1 MSYSGIRVLIAAP
14 LKQERKIFRE
24 YQNGLDHLIIPDGV
38 QVDRYFVVNDCPE
51 VIPEIRGADWV
62 EINSDDVTMYQDHLW
77 TDDLVNKMSYYR
89 NLTIRK
95 ALEGGYDYLL
105 SVDTDLVLE
114 PHTLEYLIKADK
126 DCVAG
131 LFWTNGWSNAWMYDQ
146 VTGNNEPEWREP
158 GLYRV
163 GGTGALFL
171 IKRKVLEA
179 GVDYTPIPNL
189 RKAVFGEDRH
199 FCIRAVCN
207 GFEIWAD
214 SHCLP
219 VHLYTERHYRAY
231 LAGELKTC
239 FRK

>member
-1 MSYSGIRVLIAAP
+1 MRKVLIAAP
-14 LKQERKIFRE
+14 LRQDPKIFRE
-24 YQNGLDHLIIPDGV
+24 YQKGLDSLIIPDDV
-38 QVDRYFVVNDCPE
+38 TVDRFFVVNDCPE
-51 VIPEIRGADWV
+51 VIPEILDADWV

-77 TDDLVNKMSYYR
+77 TDDLVNRMSYYR
-89 NLTIRK
+89 NLTIK
-95 ALEGGYDYLL
+95 YALDHGYDYLL

-114 PHTLEYLIKADK
+114 EHTLMQLMADDK

-146 VTGNNEPEWREP
+146 VTGNNLPEWQEP
-158 GLYRV
+158 GLYQV

-179 GVDYTPIPNL
+179 GVNYTPIPNL

-214 SHCLP
+214 NRCQP
-219 VHLYTERHYRAY
+219 VHLYKNKHYDDYIGGRA
-231 LAGELKTC
+231 KPC

>member
-1 MSYSGIRVLIAAP
+1 MTKVLIAAP
-14 LKQERKIFRE
+14 LRQDPKIFRE
-24 YQNGLDHLIIPDGV
+24 YQKGLDGLIIPDGV
-38 QVDRYFVVNDCPE
+38 HADRYFVVNDCDE
-51 VIPEIRGADWV
+51 VVPEIRNAAYDV
-62 EINSDDVTMYQDHLW
+62 INSKNVTMYHDHLW
-77 TDDLVNKMSYYR
+77 DRQLVSNMSVYR
-89 NLTIRK
+89 NMTIRR

-114 PHTLEYLIKADK
+114 EHTLQVLLEDDK

-146 VTGNNEPEWREP
+146 VTGNNLPEWQEP
-158 GLYRV
+158 GVYRV

-179 GVDYTPIPNL
+179 GVDYTPIPNI

-214 SHCLP
+214 NRCQP
-219 VHLYTERHYRAY
+219 VHLYKNKHYDDFMGGRA
-231 LAGELKTC
+231 KPC

>member
-1 MSYSGIRVLIAAP
+1 MKRVLIAAP
-14 LKQERKIFRE
+14 LRQDKKIFAE
-24 YQNGLDHLIIPDGV
+24 YQKSLDRLIIPDGV
-38 QVDRYFVVNDCPE
+38 SVDRFFVVNDCWE
-51 VIPEIRGADWV
+51 IIPEIRDAEYV
-62 EINSDDVTMYQDHLW
+62 EINNDTVMMYRDHFW
-77 TDDLVNKMSYYR
+77 TKELVGDMSVYR
-89 NLTIRK
+89 NLTIAK
-95 ALEGGYDYLL
+95 ALEGGYDYLF

-114 PHTLEYLIKADK
+114 PHTLEYLLDADK

-146 VTGNNEPEWREP
+146 AEDNNRPEWQEP
-158 GLYRV
+158 GLYQV

-219 VHLYTERHYRAY
+219 VHLYTKEHYEQFKN
-231 LAGELKTC
+231 GELKTC

>member
-1 MSYSGIRVLIAAP
+1 MTRVLIAAP
-14 LKQERKIFRE
+14 LRQDPKIFEE
-24 YQNGLDHLIIPDGV
+24 YQKGLDALIIPEGV
-38 QVDRYFVVNDCPE
+38 IADRYFVVNDCDN
-51 VIPEIRGADWV
+51 VIPYIRNAEYDVVNNGAM
-62 EINSDDVTMYQDHLW
+62 MYQDHLW
-77 TDDLVNKMSYYR
+77 TGELVGNMATYR
-89 NLTIRK
+89 NMTIRK
-95 ALEGGYDYLL
+95 TLDGGYDYLL

-114 PHTLEYLIKADK
+114 EHTLQQLLEDDK

-131 LFWTNGWSNAWMYDQ
+131 MFWTNGWSNCWMYDQ
-146 VTGNNEPEWREP
+146 VCENNLPEWQTP
-158 GLYRV
+158 GVYRV

-207 GFEIWAD
+207 GFELWAD
-214 SHCLP
+214 NRCQP
-219 VHLYTERHYRAY
+219 VHLYRNKQYDDYIGGRA
-231 LAGELKTC
+231 KPC

>member
-1 MSYSGIRVLIAAP
+1 MKKVLIAAP
-14 LKQERKIFRE
+14 LRQEPKIFRE
-24 YQNGLDHLIIPDGV
+24 YQKGLDSLRIPDGV
-38 QVDRYFVVNDCPE
+38 KADRFFVVNDCDE
-51 VIPEIRGADWV
+51 VIPEIRGAEYIV
-62 EINSDDVTMYQDHLW
+62 NNSEDVTVYHDHLW
-77 TDDLVNKMSYYR
+77 TGELVSKMSVMR
-89 NLTIRK
+89 NQTIRR

-114 PHTLEYLIKADK
+114 EHTLEVLLAAEK
-126 DCVAG
+126 DCVAE

-146 VTGNNEPEWREP
+146 AAGYNPEWEQP

-171 IKRKVLEA
+171 IKRKVMEA

-189 RKAVFGEDRH
+189 KRAVFGEDRH
-199 FCIRAVCN
+199 FCIRAAVH

-214 SHCLP
+214 SHCSP
-219 VHLYTERHYRAY
+219 VHLYTEKHYERY
-231 LAGELKTC
+231 MAGEEKTC

>member
-1 MSYSGIRVLIAAP
+1 MKRVLIAAP
-14 LKQERKIFRE
+14 LRQDPKIFEE
-24 YQNGLDHLIIPDGV
+24 YQKGLDALIIPDDV
-38 QVDRYFVVNDCPE
+38 MVDRFFVVNDCVE
-51 VIPEIRGADWV
+51 VVPYIRRADYV
-62 EINSDDVTMYQDHLW
+62 EVNNENGMMYRDHLW
-77 TDDLVNKMSYYR
+77 TGELVGNMSTYR
-89 NLTIRK
+89 NMTIRK

-114 PHTLEYLIKADK
+114 PHTLQYLMAADK

-146 VTGNNEPEWREP
+146 AEDNNRAEWKIP
-158 GLYRV
+158 GTYRI
-163 GGTGALFL
+163 GGSGALFL
-171 IKRKVLEA
+171 IKRKVLLS

-199 FCIRAVCN
+199 FCIRAVCH

-219 VHLYTERHYRAY
+219 VHLYTKKHYDQY
-231 LAGELKTC
+231 MAGELSTC

>member
-1 MSYSGIRVLIAAP
+1 MKRVLIAAP
-14 LKQERKIFRE
+14 LRQDPKIFEE
-24 YQNGLDHLIIPDGV
+24 YQKGLDSLIIPDGV
-38 QVDRYFVVNDCPE
+38 MADRFFVVNDCVE
-51 VIPEIRGADWV
+51 VKPYIRRADYV
-62 EINSDDVTMYQDHLW
+62 EVNNENGMMYRDHLW
-77 TDDLVNKMSYYR
+77 TGELVGNMSTYR
-89 NLTIRK
+89 NMTIRR

-114 PHTLEYLIKADK
+114 PHTLETLIAADK

-131 LFWTNGWSNAWMYDQ
+131 LFWTNGWTNAWMYDQ
-146 VTGNNEPEWREP
+146 ASVNNKPEWQQP
-158 GLYRV
+158 GLYQV

-189 RKAVFGEDRH
+189 RQAVFGEDRH

-219 VHLYTERHYRAY
+219 VHLYDEGHYQQY
-231 LAGELKTC
+231 MAGEEKTC

>member
-1 MSYSGIRVLIAAP
+1 MIRVLIAAP
-14 LKQERKIFRE
+14 LRQDPKIFEE
-24 YQNGLDHLIIPDGV
+24 YQKGLDGLIIQDGV
-38 QVDRYFVVNDCPE
+38 SVDRFFVVNDCPE
-51 VIPEIRGADWV
+51 VIPYIRDAEVV
-62 EINSDDVTMYQDHLW
+62 EINSDNVTMYQNHLW
-77 TDDLVNKMSYYR
+77 TGELVSNMSAYR
-89 NLTIRK
+89 NMTIRK
-95 ALEGGYDYLL
+95 VLDGGYDYLL

-114 PHTLEYLIKADK
+114 EHTLQQLLADDK

-146 VTGNNEPEWREP
+146 AAGYDPQWWEP

-199 FCIRAVCN
+199 FCIRAVCH

-219 VHLYTERHYRAY
+219 VHLYKAPDYRKFM
-231 LAGELKTC
+231 AGEVKPC

>member
-1 MSYSGIRVLIAAP
+1 MTRVLIAAP
-14 LKQERKIFRE
+14 LRQDPKIFIE
-24 YQNGLDHLIIPDGV
+24 YQKGLDNLILPDGV
-38 QVDRYFVVNDCPE
+38 TADRYFVVNDCDE
-51 VIPEIRGADWV
+51 VIPYIRDAEYDVVNYGAMQY
-62 EINSDDVTMYQDHLW
+62 SDHLW
-77 TDDLVNKMSYYR
+77 TGALVGNMATYR
-89 NLTIRK
+89 NMTIRK
-95 ALEGGYDYLL
+95 ALEGGYDYLF

-114 PHTLEYLIKADK
+114 EHTLQQLLADDK

-146 VTGNNEPEWREP
+146 VTENNLPEWQEP

-214 SHCLP
+214 NHCQP
-219 VHLYTERHYRAY
+219 VHLYKNKHYDDYIGGRA
-231 LAGELKTC
+231 KPC

>member
-1 MSYSGIRVLIAAP
+1 MTRVLIAAP
-14 LKQERKIFRE
+14 LRQDAKIFRE
-24 YQNGLDHLIIPDGV
+24 YQKGLDGLILPDGV
-38 QVDRYFVVNDCPE
+38 TADRYFVVNDCDE
-51 VIPEIRGADWV
+51 IVPEIRNAAYDV
-62 EINSDDVTMYQDHLW
+62 INSENVTMYQNHLW
-77 TDDLVNKMSYYR
+77 DNTLVSNMSTYR
-89 NLTIRK
+89 NMTVRR

-114 PHTLEYLIKADK
+114 EHTLQQLLEDDK

-146 VTGNNEPEWREP
+146 AEGYEPEWEKP

-171 IKRKVLEA
+171 IKREVLEA
-179 GVDYTPIPNL
+179 GVDYTPIPNI
-189 RKAVFGEDRH
+189 RRAVFGEDRH
-199 FCIRAVCN
+199 FCIRAACH

-214 SHCLP
+214 SHCIP
-219 VHLYTERHYRAY
+219 VHLYTEKHYNQY
-231 LAGELKTC
+231 MAGELKTC

>member
-1 MSYSGIRVLIAAP
+1 MKILIAAP
-14 LKQERKIFRE
+14 LRQRPEIFRE
-24 YQNGLDHLIIPDGV
+24 YQAGLDALELPEDCT
-38 QVDRYFVVNDCPE
+38 VDRFFVVNDCWE
-51 VIPEIRGADWV
+51 VVPEILDAEYV
-62 EINSDDVTMYQDHLW
+62 EVNHDDILM
-77 TDDLVNKMSYYR
+77 YR
-89 NLTIRK
+89 NHFWTKELVSDMSVYRNMTIQR

-114 PHTLEYLIKADK
+114 EHTLMQLIEDDK

-131 LFWTNGWSNAWMYDQ
+131 MFWTNGWSNCWMYDQ
-146 VTGNNEPEWREP
+146 VSENNLPEWQTP

-214 SHCLP
+214 THCEP
-219 VHLYTERHYRAY
+219 VHLYDEGLYQQ
-231 LAGELKTC
+231 
-239 FRK
+239 

>member
-1 MSYSGIRVLIAAP
+1 MKRVLIAAP
-14 LKQERKIFRE
+14 LRQDPQIFEE
-24 YQNGLDHLIIPDGV
+24 YQKGLDSLIVPDDV
-38 QVDRYFVVNDCPE
+38 MVDRFFVVNNCEE
-51 VIPEIRGADWV
+51 VKPYIRRADWV
-62 EINSDDVTMYQDHLW
+62 EINTDNCMMYRNHLW
-77 TDDLVNKMSYYR
+77 TGELVSAMSAYR
-89 NLTIRK
+89 NMTIRK

-114 PHTLEYLIKADK
+114 PHTLEYLIRADK

-146 VTGNNEPEWREP
+146 AEDNNRPEWQIP
-158 GLYRV
+158 GTYRI
-163 GGTGALFL
+163 GGSGALFL

-214 SHCLP
+214 NRCQP
-219 VHLYTERHYRAY
+219 VHLYRNKQYDDYIGGRAKPC
-231 LAGELKTC
+231 LLK
-239 FRK
+239 

>member
-1 MSYSGIRVLIAAP
+1 MKKVLIAAP
-14 LKQERKIFRE
+14 LRQDPKIFTE
-24 YQNGLDHLIIPDGV
+24 YQKGLDALIIPDGV
-38 QVDRYFVVNDCPE
+38 QVDRYFVVNNCDE
-51 VIPEIRGADWV
+51 VIPYIRGA
-62 EINSDDVTMYQDHLW
+62 EIDVVNTENAMMYRDHLW
-77 TDDLVNKMSYYR
+77 TGELISGMSVYR
-89 NLTIRK
+89 NMTIRR

-114 PHTLEYLIKADK
+114 EHTLQQLVEDDK

-146 VTGNNEPEWREP
+146 VSENNLPEWKTP

-179 GVDYTPIPNL
+179 GVDYTPIQNL
-189 RKAVFGEDRH
+189 KKAVFGEDRH
-199 FCIRAVCN
+199 FCIRAVCH

-214 SHCLP
+214 NRCQP
-219 VHLYTERHYRAY
+219 VHLYRNKQYDDYMGGRAKPC
-231 LAGELKTC
+231 LLK
-239 FRK
+239 

>member
-1 MSYSGIRVLIAAP
+1 MTRVLIAAP
-14 LKQERKIFRE
+14 LRQDPKIFEE
-24 YQNGLDHLIIPDGV
+24 YQKGLDSLIIPDGV
-38 QVDRYFVVNDCPE
+38 EVDRFFVVNDCWE
-51 VIPEIRGADWV
+51 VIPHIRDAEYV
-62 EINSDDVTMYQDHLW
+62 EVNHDDILMYRDHFWTKELVSD
-77 TDDLVNKMSYYR
+77 MSVYR
-89 NLTIRK
+89 NMTIRK
-95 ALEGGYDYLL
+95 ALDGGYDYLL

-114 PHTLEYLIKADK
+114 PHTLEYLLKADK

-146 VTGNNEPEWREP
+146 VSGNNEPEWKTP
-158 GLYRV
+158 GLYQV

-189 RKAVFGEDRH
+189 KKAVFGEDRH
-199 FCIRAVCN
+199 FCIRAVCH

-219 VHLYTERHYRAY
+219 VHLYTEKHYNDY
-231 LAGELKTC
+231 MAGDEKTC

>member
-1 MSYSGIRVLIAAP
+1 MTRVLIAAP
-14 LKQERKIFRE
+14 LRQDPKNFEE
-24 YQNGLDHLIIPDGV
+24 YQKGLDALIIPEGV
-38 QVDRYFVVNDCPE
+38 IADRYFVVNDCDK
-51 VIPEIRGADWV
+51 VIPYIRNAEYDVVNNGAM
-62 EINSDDVTMYQDHLW
+62 MYQDHLW
-77 TDDLVNKMSYYR
+77 TGELVGNMATYR
-89 NLTIRK
+89 NMTIRK
-95 ALEGGYDYLL
+95 ALDGGYDYLL

-114 PHTLEYLIKADK
+114 EHTLQQLLEDDK

-131 LFWTNGWSNAWMYDQ
+131 MFWTNGWSNCWMYDQ
-146 VTGNNEPEWREP
+146 VSENNLPEWQTP
-158 GLYRV
+158 GVYRV

-207 GFEIWAD
+207 GFELWAD
-214 SHCLP
+214 NRCQP
-219 VHLYTERHYRAY
+219 VHLYRNKQYDDFIGGRA
-231 LAGELKTC
+231 KPC

>member
-1 MSYSGIRVLIAAP
+1 MTKVLIAAP
-14 LKQERKIFRE
+14 LRQHPKIFEE
-24 YQNGLDHLIIPDGV
+24 YQKGLDGLIIPDGV
-38 QVDRYFVVNDCPE
+38 SADRFFVVNDCDE
-51 VIPEIRGADWV
+51 VIPEIRDAEYEV
-62 EINSDDVTMYQDHLW
+62 VHSRDVTMYRNHLW
-77 TDDLVNKMSYYR
+77 TGDLVSAMSEYR
-89 NLTIRK
+89 NRTIRK

-114 PHTLEYLIKADK
+114 PHTLQVLMEDDR

-131 LFWTNGWSNAWMYDQ
+131 IFWTNGWSNAWMYDQ
-146 VTGNNEPEWREP
+146 ADGYDPEWEKP

-171 IKRKVLEA
+171 IQRRVLEA

-189 RKAVFGEDRH
+189 KKAVFGEDRH
-199 FCIRAVCN
+199 FCIRAVCA

-214 SHCLP
+214 SRCQP
-219 VHLYTERHYRAY
+219 VHLYSPKHYQDY
-231 LAGELKTC
+231 MAGELKTC

>member
-1 MSYSGIRVLIAAP
+1 MTKVLIAAP
-14 LKQERKIFRE
+14 LRQDPRIFRE

-51 VIPEIRGADWV
+51 VVPEIRNA
-62 EINSDDVTMYQDHLW
+62 EYDVVNNENVMVYQNHLW
-77 TDDLVNKMSYYR
+77 TGELVSAMSVYR
-89 NLTIRK
+89 NMTIRK

-114 PHTLEYLIKADK
+114 EHTLQQLLEDDK

-131 LFWTNGWSNAWMYDQ
+131 LFWTNGWTNAWMYDQ
-146 VTGNNEPEWREP
+146 VSVNNLPEWQKP

-214 SHCLP
+214 NRCQP
-219 VHLYTERHYRAY
+219 VHLYRNKQYDDYIGGRY
-231 LAGELKTC
+231 KPC

>member
-1 MSYSGIRVLIAAP
+1 MIKVLIAAP
-14 LKQERKIFRE
+14 LRQKPHIFRE
-24 YQNGLDHLIIPDGV
+24 YQKGLDSLILPDGV
-38 QVDRYFVVNDCPE
+38 KADRFFVVNDCDE
-51 VIPEIRGADWV
+51 VIPEIRNAEWV
-62 EINSDDVTMYQDHLW
+62 VNDSEDVTMYHNHLW
-77 TDDLVNKMSYYR
+77 TTDLVWRMSELR
-89 NLTIRK
+89 NQTIRK

-114 PHTLEYLIKADK
+114 PHTLETLIAADK

-131 LFWTNGWSNAWMYDQ
+131 LFWTNGWTNAWMYDQ
-146 VTGNNEPEWREP
+146 ASVNNKPEWQQP
-158 GLYRV
+158 GLYQV

-189 RKAVFGEDRH
+189 RQAVFGEDRH

-219 VHLYTERHYRAY
+219 VHLYDEGHYQQY
-231 LAGELKTC
+231 MAGEEKTC

>member
-1 MSYSGIRVLIAAP
+1 MKRVLIAAP
-14 LKQERKIFRE
+14 LRQDPQIFEE
-24 YQNGLDHLIIPDGV
+24 YQRGLDSLIIPDDV
-38 QVDRYFVVNDCPE
+38 MADRFFVVNNCEE
-51 VIPEIRGADWV
+51 VKPYIRRADWV
-62 EINSDDVTMYQDHLW
+62 EINTDNCMMYRNHLW
-77 TDDLVNKMSYYR
+77 TGELVSAMSAYR
-89 NLTIRK
+89 NLTIQK

-114 PHTLEYLIKADK
+114 PHTLEYLIRADK

-146 VTGNNEPEWREP
+146 AEGNNLPEWQEP

-171 IKRKVLEA
+171 IKRKVMEA

-199 FCIRAVCN
+199 FCIRAACH

-214 SHCLP
+214 NRCQP
-219 VHLYTERHYRAY
+219 VHLYKNKHYDDFIGGRA
-231 LAGELKTC
+231 KPC